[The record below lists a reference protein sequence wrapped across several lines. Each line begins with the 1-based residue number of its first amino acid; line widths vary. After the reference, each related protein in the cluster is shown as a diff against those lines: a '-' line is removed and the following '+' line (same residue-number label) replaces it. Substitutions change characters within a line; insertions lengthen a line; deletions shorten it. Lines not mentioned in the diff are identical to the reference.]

1 MILDD
6 YVWSAGVATD
16 LVNTAALVW
25 SDGHDRLPD
34 TAALRE
40 FLADHGL
47 PPLGADG
54 AAADRELVAVHRL
67 RDRLRAVLEHP
78 EPARA
83 TDLAAAA
90 GTLTISAPE
99 RSWSLTVPDG
109 TPPRALLS
117 TVAGAGVLGALL
129 HLGPERFRRCEAGCL
144 GLFIDTSRAG
154 RRRFCMP
161 RLCGSRVNAAN
172 YRARQ
177 RNTHS

>member
-1 MILDD
+1 VQVILDD

-25 SDGHDRLPD
+25 SDGQDRLPD
-34 TAALRE
+34 TAALQG

-47 PPLGADG
+47 APLDGG
-54 AAADRELVAVHRL
+54 AAEGELVAIHRL
-67 RDRLRAVLEHP
+67 RDRVRAALEHP
-78 EPARA
+78 DPARA
-83 TDLAAAA
+83 TALATAA

-99 RSWSLTVPDG
+99 RSWSLTIPDD

-117 TVAGAGVLGALL
+117 TIAGVGVLGALL